1 MTKRKQILILLQ
13 TKDEE
18 EAWQESGSILAF
30 LLSNA
35 TIANV
40 LVTFK
45 FSILLNKE
53 ERIDEGY
60 TYCNI

>member
-1 MTKRKQILILLQ
+1 MMKRKQILILLQ

-53 ERIDEGY
+53 ERIDEG
-60 TYCNI
+60 

>member
-1 MTKRKQILILLQ
+1 MMKRKQILILLQ

-30 LLSNA
+30 SLSNA
-35 TIANV
+35 TIVNV

-53 ERIDEGY
+53 ERIDEG
-60 TYCNI
+60 

>member
-1 MTKRKQILILLQ
+1 MMKRKQILILLQ

-18 EAWQESGSILAF
+18 EAWQEAGSILAF
-30 LLSNA
+30 SLSNA

-53 ERIDEGY
+53 ERIDEG
-60 TYCNI
+60 